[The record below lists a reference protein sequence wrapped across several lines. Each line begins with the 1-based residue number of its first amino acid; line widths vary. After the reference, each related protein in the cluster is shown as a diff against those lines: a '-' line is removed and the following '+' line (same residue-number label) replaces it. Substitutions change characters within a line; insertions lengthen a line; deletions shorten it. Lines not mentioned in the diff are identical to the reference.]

1 MIFVIGLVDR
11 FLQEEK
17 VSFENMLLHP
27 PTPTPPT
34 LIEPLD
40 SAVVGT
46 TTPREILPVVVPP
59 HPPSSS
65 FATSSSSI
73 TSSSPAQAAAAAA
86 NFINPRRNRTQ
97 SDEPAINETR
107 QLNLP
112 DNIAEIRDNMR
123 SMIGRRIH
131 RLKTM
136 KQVSTFNEELATAI
150 DSFAS
155 NLKSKIERCPS
166 YATLVRKSSNEEGS
180 SSGCGGDG
188 SILSAWNAVIS
199 SLEMY
204 ARNAEVLSKHIRKDN
219 EELQRS
225 IALSE
230 RGGKILQ
237 EREEVQWKSLCDA
250 AKIETKAKAK
260 HKQYLLD
267 LEKARARLTSVEE
280 GRGGTG
286 GSSGGGG
293 EDTNV
298 TPRKSTKKIDKHVNK
313 AMGKM
318 FSILPGGGEEVMN
331 KVLTPQ
337 QRLAI
342 ATRQLDEAEGKE
354 GKGTE
359 SYENARFVKEQAIM
373 SYTAEAKAADNKFK
387 SEERSEM
394 NTVQT
399 TLMGSVDGMRN
410 FRDGQLRNIT
420 STMILVK
427 SKLQDRALEDVAGW
441 AVETEKRIRDHLA
454 RNVVDETMMGDND
467 QFDNT
472 GLCLKVQLVKYTD
485 VQETIRHLQ
494 SDDDDDGDDEDVS
507 DDMLICDDGEDT
519 AIVNFPSQE
528 IHGGNTCDN
537 NIPASPSPLL
547 SVDIPTDSVIQKM
560 DPIFSKTLT
569 NVSIEEYYL
578 SGWSEEDTPLYGR
591 WLKRKGSF
599 DISVG
604 DWEHSGTEKGF
615 ENVWSGETFPLKRV
629 RLSFLLFLWLLMS
642 IINGRLLTIYIPY
655 SHRINSSC
663 SHTRLSGS
671 NSSVQRICTLV
682 LP

>member
-1 MIFVIGLVDR
+1 
-11 FLQEEK
+11 
-17 VSFENMLLHP
+17 
-27 PTPTPPT
+27 
-34 LIEPLD
+34 
-40 SAVVGT
+40 
-46 TTPREILPVVVPP
+46 
-59 HPPSSS
+59 
-65 FATSSSSI
+65 
-73 TSSSPAQAAAAAA
+73 
-86 NFINPRRNRTQ
+86 
-97 SDEPAINETR
+97 
-107 QLNLP
+107 
-112 DNIAEIRDNMR
+112 
-123 SMIGRRIH
+123 
-131 RLKTM
+131 
-136 KQVSTFNEELATAI
+136 
-150 DSFAS
+150 
-155 NLKSKIERCPS
+155 
-166 YATLVRKSSNEEGS
+166 
-180 SSGCGGDG
+180 
-188 SILSAWNAVIS
+188 
-199 SLEMY
+199 
-204 ARNAEVLSKHIRKDN
+204 
-219 EELQRS
+219 
-225 IALSE
+225 
-230 RGGKILQ
+230 
-237 EREEVQWKSLCDA
+237 
-250 AKIETKAKAK
+250 
-260 HKQYLLD
+260 
-267 LEKARARLTSVEE
+267 
-280 GRGGTG
+280 
-286 GSSGGGG
+286 
-293 EDTNV
+293 
-298 TPRKSTKKIDKHVNK
+298 
-313 AMGKM
+313 
-318 FSILPGGGEEVMN
+318 MN

-337 QRLAI
+337 QRFAI

-399 TLMGSVDGMRN
+399 SLLGSVDGMRN

-427 SKLQDRALEDVAGW
+427 KKLQDRALEGVAGW
-441 AVETEKRIRDHLA
+441 AVETEKRVRDHLA

-494 SDDDDDGDDEDVS
+494 SDDDDGGDEDVS

-642 IINGRLLTIYIPY
+642 IINGRLLTIFSLFTPYQFFLFAHQVIRFKFKRTTHLYIGPPVASVTQTQYLMKDGNDRCIVMMTVEIDGVPY
-655 SHRINSSC
+655 SDSFAVEVRWAAR
-663 SHTRLSGS
+663 RLKEKNLAIDAGVFVRFIKT
-671 NSSVQRICTLV
+671 NM
-682 LP
+682 